1 MQEDAAVTNEQKEQI
16 RKLRLQ
22 GDGYMKISQKL
33 GMSINTIRSHCR
45 RMEMDGCLSGNQTRC
60 KQCGKAIKVIPK
72 QKPKVFCSDACRVR
86 WWNSHPECVSR
97 KANYTFVCAHCGKTF
112 TAYGNAN
119 RKYCSRA
126 GYVAGRYGK
135 AGGQDE

>member
-1 MQEDAAVTNEQKEQI
+1 MTNEQKEQI

-33 GMSINTIRSHCR
+33 GVSINTIRSFCR
-45 RMEMDGCLSGNQTRC
+45 RMELDGCLSGTQHRC
-60 KQCGKAIKVIPK
+60 KQCGRAIKIVPK
-72 QKPKVFCSDACRVR
+72 QKPKSFCSDACRIR
-86 WWNSHPECVSR
+86 WWNSHPEDVKR
-97 KANYTFVCAHCGKTF
+97 KANYEFVCARCGVSF
-112 TAYGNAN
+112 TAYGNAH

-126 GYVAGRYGK
+126 CYIVGRYGK